1 MLTDKQTKDIIV
13 KLRQYRR
20 KYLQQKFAD
29 LDESGTRIIVNS
41 LLCDVLGYEE
51 LIDVK
56 TEYRIRELYADY
68 VIMTKG
74 KANFIV
80 EVKAKK
86 LRLNRKHMRQ
96 SMEYGVNEGIDW
108 VLLTNGQEIELYR
121 IMFERPVRSE
131 LFFKHDLSDYSSFK
145 QAGRDLYHLSKR
157 AIVSGQLEEYWER
170 RVELSYPKLAKLV
183 DSEPFLKLLRR
194 ELKKKTGL
202 YFRDHEL
209 SSAMAKF
216 NQDDR
221 NQT

>member
-68 VIMTKG
+68 IIMTKG
-74 KANFIV
+74 KTNFIV

-86 LRLNRKHMRQ
+86 LRLNKKHMRQ

-108 VLLTNGQEIELYR
+108 VLLTNGQEVELYR

-145 QAGRDLYHLSKR
+145 QAGCCLWATGRILGSPCRAVLSET
-157 AIVSGQLEEYWER
+157 GQTSR
-170 RVELSYPKLAKLV
+170 QRTV
-183 DSEPFLKLLRR
+183 LKAASAGTQKENRPLLQGSR
-194 ELKKKTGL
+194 TQFG
-202 YFRDHEL
+202 Y
-209 SSAMAKF
+209 AKF
-216 NQDDR
+216 NQD
-221 NQT
+221 N